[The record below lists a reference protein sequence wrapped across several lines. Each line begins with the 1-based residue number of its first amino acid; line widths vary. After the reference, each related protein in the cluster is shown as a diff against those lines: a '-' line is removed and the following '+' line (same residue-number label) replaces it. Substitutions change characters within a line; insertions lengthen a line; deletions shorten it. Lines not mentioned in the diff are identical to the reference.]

1 VSGALLSARA
11 LCVGYGGRAI
21 LPPIDVTIGSN
32 ELWVV
37 AGQNGS
43 GKTTW
48 IKTLL
53 GLLAPVSGSV
63 RHERPRLRLAY
74 LGQRQELESQYP
86 VAVKDVVAMGTFR
99 EDGWFRGGSERRRR
113 VARALELTGATELAE
128 RPFSE
133 LSEGQKQRVLLARVQ
148 ASESHLAVLDEPTSA
163 MDAGAEA
170 GAWEL
175 LKSVQRTSSLSLL
188 VVTHALDLAQK
199 YADRV
204 LRFDRERREVHAGGV
219 ELLGA
224 HATNEAS
231 S

>member
-1 VSGALLSARA
+1 MNDALLSARA

-21 LPPIDVTIGSN
+21 LPPIDVTIRSN

-37 AGQNGS
+37 TGQNGS

-63 RHERPRLRLAY
+63 SRERKGLRLAY

-86 VAVKDVVAMGTFR
+86 VAVEDVVEMGTHR
-99 EDGWFRGGSERRRR
+99 ENGWFSGRTQRRRR
-113 VARALELTGATELAE
+113 VARALELTGATELAA

-148 ASESHLAVLDEPTSA
+148 ASDSDLAVLDEPTSA
-163 MDAGAEA
+163 MDSGAEV

-175 LKSVQRTSSLSLL
+175 LKVVQRESSLSLL
-188 VVTHALDLAQK
+188 VVTHALELAQK

-204 LRFDRERREVHAGGV
+204 LRFDREHREVRAGGV
-219 ELLGA
+219 ELLGERA
-224 HATNEAS
+224 ANEGRP
-231 S
+231 